1 MKRVS
6 ALVLALFLTACGE
19 AEGPKVDLGG
29 KVTKE
34 AGEQAMQAFLA
45 ACPNIFKD
53 FRGDIESVVGHVNT
67 FNQGDAIYRHEETG
81 RLAEIELVVKVH
93 DRALGTVAEI
103 GAKGQT
109 LRYFIGGGRKPGVYA
124 QGPIAARIC
133 GWQPAPGGADLFVLL
148 PGAAALRPVGS

>member
-6 ALVLALFLTACGE
+6 ALFFALLLTACGE
-19 AEGPKVDLGG
+19 PEGPKIELAG
-29 KVTKE
+29 KVSKE
-34 AGEQAMQAFLA
+34 SAEQAMQAFKS

-53 FRGDIESVVGHVNT
+53 FRGDIQSVLGHVNT
-67 FNQGDAIYRHEETG
+67 FSPGDGIYRHEETG

-109 LRYFIGGGRKPGVYA
+109 LRFFIGGGRKPGVYA
-124 QGPIAARIC
+124 QGAIAARIC
-133 GWQPAPGGADLFVLL
+133 GWQPAPGGGDLFVVL
-148 PGAAALRPVGS
+148 PGAAALRPIGG